1 MTLSYANGPSFEKSF
16 DVKTGRR
23 IDPTTVITGDKYDQF
38 PATIPLVD
46 ETHGGEDVAVFASG
60 PWSHLFSGV
69 YEQNTIP
76 HIMGYASCLG
86 DGLKMCNK
94 Q

>member
-1 MTLSYANGPSFEKSF
+1 MTLSYGNGPSYAKSF
-16 DVKTGRR
+16 DTQNGQRF
-23 IDPTTVITGDKYDQF
+23 DPTSVVTGDKYDQF
-38 PATIPLVD
+38 PSAMPFED
-46 ETHGGEDVAVFASG
+46 ETHGGDDVPVYASG

-76 HIMGYASCLG
+76 HIMNYASCLG
-86 DGLKMCNK
+86 DGLKMCNR